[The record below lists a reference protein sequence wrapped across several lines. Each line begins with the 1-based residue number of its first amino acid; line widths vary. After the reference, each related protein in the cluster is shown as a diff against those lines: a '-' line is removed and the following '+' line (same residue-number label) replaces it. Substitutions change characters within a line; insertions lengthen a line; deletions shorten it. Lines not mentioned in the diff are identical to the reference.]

1 VADHL
6 EIRGPHGERL
16 LVPVGQGS
24 FVVGSAADADVRVEW
39 PGIADRQFRFVRTD
53 GGVRIEPVRGGSTV
67 AINGEELFCKDLRSG
82 DRIEVGNVHLRWLP
96 DAPAAQAVGPVAKAT
111 RPVARSAAVRPEPA
125 ASRRARR
132 RGVPTNALVALVF
145 VALLVAAFVA
155 YRVLSGSTWPTSPQR
170 YVDLARTQMENGNYQ
185 ASLDTLAFAMRDATG
200 ATRTEAQQLDTTI
213 RKLML
218 ETAETPKIV
227 AARSEHDLLLGYVGR
242 YLRDGSTRPAAR
254 EFVRLCDAW
263 LRRHA
268 EVCARVSDGKPLL
281 QAIEDQR
288 ARHVPLAALQDPDVA
303 ADVIFAARTMLRFQ
317 WRDYRGAV
325 ARLDAFLAASPG
337 AEAVRAERAAIVAEG
352 EQWFAGKLRLIDM
365 LLGRGDTDNAAEDIA
380 QLERWSALP
389 EWEPQLAERKRR
401 LAGPR

>member
-1 VADHL
+1 
-6 EIRGPHGERL
+6 
-16 LVPVGQGS
+16 VPVGQGS

-53 GGVRIEPVRGGSTV
+53 GGVRIEPVRGGTTV

-96 DAPAAQAVGPVAKAT
+96 DEPEPPKGKPVVTAT
-111 RPVARSAAVRPEPA
+111 RPVVRPTKARSEPA
-125 ASRRARR
+125 TPRRGRR
-132 RGVPTNALVALVF
+132 RGVPTQALAALVF
-145 VALLVAAFVA
+145 VVLLVAAFVA
-155 YRVLSGSTWPTSPQR
+155 YRVLSGSTWPTSPQH
-170 YVDLARTQMENGNYQ
+170 YVDLARTQLENGNYQ

-200 ATRTEAQQLDTTI
+200 ATRTEAQQLEATV
-213 RKLML
+213 RRLML

-227 AARSEHDLLLGYVGR
+227 AARSEHDQLLAYVGR

-263 LRRHA
+263 LQRHA

-288 ARHVPLAALQDPDVA
+288 SRHLPIAGLPDPDSA

-325 ARLDAFLAASPG
+325 ARLDAFLAANPG
-337 AEAVRAERAAIVAEG
+337 AEAVRAERAVIVAEG
-352 EQWFAGKLRLIDM
+352 ETWFAGKLRLIDM
-365 LLGRGDTDNAAEDIA
+365 LLDRGDTDNAGEDIA
-380 QLERWSALP
+380 QLERWSTLP
-389 EWEPQLAERKRR
+389 AWEPQLAERKRR
-401 LAGPR
+401 LASPR